1 MMEEISR
8 WRVPIVLVVVVAA
21 AIAAYFVFR
30 GPDRVPGPPTPTVA
44 ATIVHGHDFAHRVDA
59 DATMEAWET
68 ADLYPK
74 VSGYLS
80 DVKVDIGDHV
90 KAGQILAIISLP
102 ETEKELAED
111 QAQLAAKRADAA
123 LEQVTLKRQQEL
135 YSGHGITDQMMDEAR
150 AKASVAAAQADL
162 AAATVQRVQTMLAYT
177 KIVAPYDGVVARRLV
192 NQGNFVQAATAGVTT
207 PLFTVENI
215 STIRVFAEVP
225 EADAAQLRVGA
236 PATVRPYGTND
247 KDIVGKITRFADRL
261 DPATRNMR
269 TEIDLQNSGGHL
281 YPGMYA
287 LVSLQLNLRHNVL
300 TVPSSAI
307 VAAPSGSFAYG
318 VEDGHVVQRPITAGT
333 NEDGA
338 VEVLTGLTDGSEI
351 VTDAKSAPPPGSP
364 VRTTTGP
371 AP

>member
-8 WRVPIVLVVVVAA
+8 WRLSIGLMTVSLLGVGACSPSSPPPPPAPPVA
-21 AIAAYFVFR
+21 
-30 GPDRVPGPPTPTVA
+30 TS
-44 ATIVHGHDFAHRVDA
+44 IVHPTDFAHHVDS
-59 DATMEAWET
+59 DATIEAWQS

-80 DVKVDIGDHV
+80 DVRADIGDHV
-90 KAGQILAIISLP
+90 KAGQVLAVISLP

-111 QAQLAAKRADAA
+111 QAQLAAKRADAN
-123 LEQVTLKRQQEL
+123 LQQITLKRQEQI

-150 AKASVAAAQADL
+150 AKASVATAQADL
-162 AAATVQRVQTMLAYT
+162 AAATVQRIQTMLAYT

-225 EADAAQLRVGA
+225 EADSAQLRVGD
-236 PATVRPYGTND
+236 PVTIHPYGSAGKD
-247 KDIVGKITRFADRL
+247 KDVAGKITRFANSL
-261 DPATRNMR
+261 NPATRTMH
-269 TEIDLQNSGGHL
+269 TEIDLPNAGGHL

-287 LVSLQLNLRHNVL
+287 LVSLKLSQRHNVL

-307 VAAPSGSFAYG
+307 VAAPSGSFVYG
-318 VEDGHVVQRPITAGT
+318 VENGHVVQRPIKAGAT
-333 NEDGA
+333 EDGA
-338 VEVLTGLTDGSEI
+338 VEVLSGLTDGSEVI
-351 VTDAKSAPPPGSP
+351 TDAKTAPPIGNP
-364 VRTTTGP
+364 VKTTPSKTP
-371 AP
+371 

>member
-8 WRVPIVLVVVVAA
+8 WRLPIGLAAVTLVGLGACGPSRPPQAPTPVVA
-21 AIAAYFVFR
+21 
-30 GPDRVPGPPTPTVA
+30 T
-44 ATIVHGHDFAHRVDA
+44 TIVHRGDFAHHVNS
-59 DATMEAWET
+59 DATMEAWQT

-80 DVKVDIGDHV
+80 DVLVDIGDHV
-90 KAGQILAIISLP
+90 KIGQVLAVISLP

-111 QAQLAAKRADAA
+111 QAQLAAKRADAN
-123 LEQVTLKRQQEL
+123 LQQITLKRQEQI

-150 AKASVAAAQADL
+150 AKASVATAQADL
-162 AAATVQRVQTMLAYT
+162 AAATVQRIQTMLAYT
-177 KIVAPYDGVVARRLV
+177 KIVAPYDGIVARRLV

-225 EADAAQLRVGA
+225 EADAALLRIGDPV
-236 PATVRPYGTND
+236 TIHPYGSTGKD
-247 KDIVGKITRFADRL
+247 KDISGKITRFAGRL

-269 TEIDLQNSGGHL
+269 TEIDLQDTGGHL

-287 LVSLQLNLRHNVL
+287 LVSMKLNQRHNVL

-307 VAAPSGSFAYG
+307 VAAPSGSFVYG
-318 VEDGHVVQRPITAGT
+318 VENGHVAQRPITTGAT
-333 NEDGA
+333 EDGA
-338 VEVLTGLTDGSEI
+338 VEVLTGITDGSEVI
-351 VTDAKSAPPPGSP
+351 TDAKTAPPIGSP
-364 VRTTTGP
+364 AKTTP
-371 AP
+371 SHAP